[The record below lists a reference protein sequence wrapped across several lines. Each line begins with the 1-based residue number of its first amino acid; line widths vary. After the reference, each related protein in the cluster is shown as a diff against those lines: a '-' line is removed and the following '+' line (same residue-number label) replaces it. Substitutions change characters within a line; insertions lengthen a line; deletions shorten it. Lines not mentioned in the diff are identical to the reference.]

1 MYCPKCGAQSD
12 QQTKYCKACGQKLA
26 DVAQLLDEPRDAEQ
40 RRKEERREKR
50 MRTGV
55 TLLIVTFFDLLL
67 FLSIFAATTLPHLY
81 SLENPWPFRANLIT
95 LVILLKASL
104 ITGGI
109 GIFQLWRS
117 GFFRNWRER
126 EQRSNATLSG
136 QPRPAI
142 SAGDE
147 GLKADFNWQPRVAEA
162 MGVTEHT
169 TRDLERAPLTT
180 RKIKGE

>member
-1 MYCPKCGAQSD
+1 MYCPKCGTQTE
-12 QQTKYCKACGQKLA
+12 QQTKHCKACGLKLP
-26 DVAQLLDEPRDAEQ
+26 DLAQLIEEPREAG
-40 RRKEERREKR
+40 RRREEERREKR
-50 MRTGV
+50 LRTGV

-95 LVILLKASL
+95 LVILLKASV

-126 EQRSNATLSG
+126 QQRSDAALSE
-136 QPRPAI
+136 QPRTAI

-147 GLKADFNWQPRVAEA
+147 SLKADFNWQPRPAEA
-162 MGVTEHT
+162 VSITEHT
-169 TRDLERAPLTT
+169 THELQNAPVTT
-180 RKIKGE
+180 NKLKGA